1 MILISSLCTY
11 GFLHDNKTHHL
22 GPSEAIRSIQRPLSI
37 SSVEAFLKKNS
48 IGLRW
53 IQIKKALASAG
64 TPSTCRQSRARA
76 RAPPR
81 RRAPWPP
88 SSTRCRPVPSTAG
101 PPAAPRVCRSVC
113 GVRVSASRFVV
124 CAVHLAPTCGERNCF
139 RSALAST
146 DKLHCYAT
154 RGCRQCNVHLSA
166 AVPP

>member
-1 MILISSLCTY
+1 MASFVTTKHIIWAHRRPFDPSKGLSR
-11 GFLHDNKTHHL
+11 FLL
-22 GPSEAIRSIQRPLSI
+22 LRPLK
-37 SSVEAFLKKNS
+37 EFDRPP

-53 IQIKKALASAG
+53 IDESKKALASAG

-88 SSTRCRPVPSTAG
+88 SSTSCRPVPSTAR